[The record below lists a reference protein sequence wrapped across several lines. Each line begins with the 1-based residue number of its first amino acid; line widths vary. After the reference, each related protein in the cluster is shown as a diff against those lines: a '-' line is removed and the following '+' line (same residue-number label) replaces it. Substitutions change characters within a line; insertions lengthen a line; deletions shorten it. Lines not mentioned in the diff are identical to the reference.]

1 MNNRGKS
8 SRRSV
13 LRRISSIGAS
23 VALGSALSSS
33 GALAKRKRATAFAM
47 IGDRWHNFD
56 YIRTA
61 FTKIFVEEEGIL
73 TDFTPDTT
81 LFTYDTLKRY
91 KLLIMLMDGM
101 TFPAGYTGPY
111 AMYDPKTMKLVS
123 DPPFP
128 KMNAPHKM
136 WMTEK
141 QGKALKEYVRKGG
154 SALFYHNC
162 SYISGDNKDFRDVE
176 GALFTGHTPF
186 RPFKIKI
193 VNRDHPI
200 TRGVNDFVI
209 TEEQH
214 FLIYDKDLKYVLAQ
228 SVNEEGI
235 EYTSSHGNQGSVCEA
250 CWAYDYGKGRV
261 CFMSPGHTIP
271 TLWNPEFVKLQ
282 KNAVR
287 WLLRK

>member
-1 MNNRGKS
+1 MSNRRKS
-8 SRRSV
+8 SRRSA
-13 LRRISSIGAS
+13 LWRIGTIGAS
-23 VALGSALSSS
+23 TVLGSTLSFS

-61 FTKIFVEEEGIL
+61 FTKIFVEEEGISI
-73 TDFTPDTT
+73 DFTPDTT
-81 LFTYDTLKRY
+81 LFTLDTLKRY

-101 TFPAGYTGPY
+101 TFPDGYTTPY
-111 AMYDPKTMKLVS
+111 VMYDPKTMKLVS

-128 KMNAPHKM
+128 NMNAPHKM
-136 WMTEK
+136 WMTEE
-141 QGKALKEYVRKGG
+141 QGKALKKYVSKGG

-162 SYISGDNKDFRDVE
+162 SYISGDNEDFRDVE

-186 RPFKIKI
+186 RPFKISI

-200 TRGVNDFVI
+200 THGVNDFVV

-214 FLIYDKDLKYVLAQ
+214 FLIYDKDQKNILAL
-228 SVNEEGI
+228 SVNEDGL
-235 EYTSSHGNQGSVCEA
+235 EYTGSHGNQGTTCEA
-250 CWAYDYGKGRV
+250 CWAYDYRKGRV

-271 TLWNPEFVKLQ
+271 TLWNPEYMKLQ
-282 KNAVR
+282 KNAAR